1 MYNYE
6 NRIENTL
13 LQKTIL
19 IDEYQIIAAAAA
31 ATATVSTVNDLQ
43 NTYHIYMHLF
53 YTF

>member
-43 NTYHIYMHLF
+43 NTYQIYMHLF